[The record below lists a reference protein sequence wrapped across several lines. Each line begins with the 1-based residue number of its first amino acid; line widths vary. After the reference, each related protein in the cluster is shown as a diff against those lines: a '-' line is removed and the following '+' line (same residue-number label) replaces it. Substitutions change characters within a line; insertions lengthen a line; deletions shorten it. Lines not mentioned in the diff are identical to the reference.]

1 MAWHTQRPPAS
12 TTPWKQC
19 RCSPLK
25 SRPFAAAADR
35 RRPTAAALW
44 PCSQPPFSI
53 FGTPRSRHF
62 SPCSAAAPRHQLRGA
77 KAFGCQYYGSRPC
90 ATTWRP
96 DICVKLWRPP
106 APALQRYAPWT
117 LAMLQASYGAHRP
130 LPHRPLQHPAASR
143 GSKGLQASYGA
154 HRPLPHPAAQ
164 RGCKGHTAE
173 DVSMRQTCPRSNRTS
188 KNSECV
194 SPSSNF
200 PANSFLGVAPAPGSQ
215 CTCAARVGVCSHSL
229 QEACRWGW

>member
-1 MAWHTQRPPAS
+1 MAV
-12 TTPWKQC
+12 
-19 RCSPLK
+19 L
-25 SRPFAAAADR
+25 AAAIFDF
-35 RRPTAAALW
+35 W
-44 PCSQPPFSI
+44 QISQPPFFAV
-53 FGTPRSRHF
+53 FGGGPIGA
-62 SPCSAAAPRHQLRGA
+62 PCHQLRGA
-77 KAFGCQYYGSRPC
+77 KALGCQYYGSKPC

-117 LAMLQASYGAHRP
+117 LAM
-130 LPHRPLQHPAASR
+130 
-143 GSKGLQASYGA
+143 LQASYGA

-215 CTCAARVGVCSHSL
+215 CTCAARVGVCLHSL